1 MFFSFSDE
9 GTSKTFTCARP
20 LVGQFV
26 AIQLVGVEGSLSLC
40 EVEVFSNDGRQFEPI
55 LAIQFIYSVI
65 LLRKQILS
73 RPFPLT
79 EFSPERCAAPNL
91 NADTVLQT
99 FDRTCYEFHVTRGES
114 FDKAQQICKSH
125 GKYFLTVCLFAPV

>member
-1 MFFSFSDE
+1 MFIHSD
-9 GTSKTFTCARP
+9 
-20 LVGQFV
+20 
-26 AIQLVGVEGSLSLC
+26 
-40 EVEVFSNDGRQFEPI
+40 N
-55 LAIQFIYSVI
+55 
-65 LLRKQILS
+65 LLNKIIPVL
-73 RPFPLT
+73 FHAHT

-125 GKYFLTVCLFAPV
+125 GKYLFNYLFVRNPCEKCHFSQTNEKKTTEVTFCQPSQADCMLELLFKRLKHNNSKYHFMYDNS

>member
-1 MFFSFSDE
+1 ML
-9 GTSKTFTCARP
+9 KIC
-20 LVGQFV
+20 
-26 AIQLVGVEGSLSLC
+26 
-40 EVEVFSNDGRQFEPI
+40 
-55 LAIQFIYSVI
+55 
-65 LLRKQILS
+65 S
-73 RPFPLT
+73 RPFFLHALT

-125 GKYFLTVCLFAPV
+125 GKYAFNCLFARTRVKNAIFYEEKKLWHFVTHSSSLFARITF